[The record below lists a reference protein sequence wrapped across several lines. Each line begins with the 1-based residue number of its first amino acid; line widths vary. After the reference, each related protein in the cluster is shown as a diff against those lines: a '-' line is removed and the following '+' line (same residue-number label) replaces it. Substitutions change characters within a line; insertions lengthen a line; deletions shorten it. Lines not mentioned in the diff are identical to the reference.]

1 MQFWVIVLA
10 LILALSVTAQREEAR
25 VKNTVGVKVE
35 MDSRRGVSTRLELGT
50 EVREGQSTIEIR
62 AGSIIRQQG
71 FHLTR
76 SGLPCIIVDPIHGD
90 IELTREEQRVLD
102 SREMQRLRSIKQLG
116 TATASIRRT
125 LYPF

>member
-1 MQFWVIVLA
+1 VQFWVIVLA

-62 AGSIIRQQG
+62 AGI
-71 FHLTR
+71 
-76 SGLPCIIVDPIHGD
+76 DN
-90 IELTREEQRVLD
+90 
-102 SREMQRLRSIKQLG
+102 
-116 TATASIRRT
+116 
-125 LYPF
+125 